1 MSLKPPTLGRVRIR
15 TVEAGDLDEILEIN
29 RKSFVLPYSSSVF
42 KEFFREHRYAFLVA
56 EYGGQVVG
64 YSMSRI
70 LRKLSLRGLTVRKI
84 GHIMSIAVDPPF
96 RRRGIG
102 KQLLRE
108 TIQVLEENDA
118 EEIRL
123 EVRVTNHLAIKI
135 YKSFGFQEERI
146 LPGYYSD
153 GEDAILMVR
162 KAQPE

>member
-15 TVEAGDLDEILEIN
+15 TVEAGDLGQVLEIN
-29 RKSFVLPYSSSVF
+29 RKSFVLPYSSSIF
-42 KEFFREHRYAFLVA
+42 REFFREHRYAFLVA
-56 EYGGQVVG
+56 DLDGQVVG
-64 YSMSRI
+64 YSMSRV
-70 LRKLSLRGLTVRKI
+70 LRKLSLRGLSVRRI
-84 GHIMSIAVDPPF
+84 GHIMSIAVDPPY

-108 TIQVLEENDA
+108 SIEVLEENDA

-123 EVRVTNHLAIKI
+123 EVRVTNRLAIKI
-135 YKSFGFQEERI
+135 YKSFGFKEERI

-162 KAQPE
+162 RPTTE